1 MAIDIK
7 EICSKSAGDK
17 ERHILIVDDNSI
29 IRTLLENILKME
41 GYITSSVNN
50 GKEALDYLKDSQPNL
65 ILMDI
70 DMPVMDGY
78 QTCEEMRSRKEY
90 ETIPIIMVTAVGDK
104 DIVKKVLSLGANDY
118 IAKPFEPEELLSRIG
133 AHIKVKGLI
142 EERERLYT
150 QAELYFQSYK
160 NSSDAIMITDTKGN
174 IVDINQAFTHLY
186 GYEREEAL
194 DKNVNI
200 LKTSHTTPEFY
211 KRMWMEILN
220 KGYFN
225 GEVINLT
232 KDKREIPVILSIT
245 SIKREGNIIGYM
257 GVTVDIT
264 VRKQLED
271 ALKEYNRTL
280 EQKVKERTK
289 EIEDTQDATIIG
301 LAKLAEYRD
310 PDTGAHLERIRNYC
324 RLIAQELATRE
335 KFKGIIDEKYIDL
348 IYKSSPLHDIG
359 KVGIP
364 DNILLKADRLT
375 PEEFEIMKRHTV
387 IGGDAIT
394 AAENRLGANKGS
406 FLTMGK
412 EIAYCHHEKFDGSG
426 YPYGFKGDKI
436 PLSARIMALAD
447 VYDALTNKRV
457 YKEAWIHKDTR
468 EIIIKNSGKHFD
480 PDIVEAFLRM
490 EGEFIKIK
498 KHYQFEE

>member
-1 MAIDIK
+1 
-7 EICSKSAGDK
+7 
-17 ERHILIVDDNSI
+17 
-29 IRTLLENILKME
+29 
-41 GYITSSVNN
+41 
-50 GKEALDYLKDSQPNL
+50 
-65 ILMDI
+65 
-70 DMPVMDGY
+70 
-78 QTCEEMRSRKEY
+78 
-90 ETIPIIMVTAVGDK
+90 
-104 DIVKKVLSLGANDY
+104 
-118 IAKPFEPEELLSRIG
+118 
-133 AHIKVKGLI
+133 
-142 EERERLYT
+142 
-150 QAELYFQSYK
+150 
-160 NSSDAIMITDTKGN
+160 MITDTKGN
-174 IVDINQAFTHLY
+174 IADINKAFTHIY

-194 DKNVNI
+194 DKNVKI

-257 GVTVDIT
+257 GMTVDIT

-375 PEEFEIMKRHTV
+375 PEEFEIMKRHAV

-394 AAENRLGANKGS
+394 AAENRLGTNKGS

>member
-1 MAIDIK
+1 M
-7 EICSKSAGDK
+7 
-17 ERHILIVDDNSI
+17 
-29 IRTLLENILKME
+29 
-41 GYITSSVNN
+41 
-50 GKEALDYLKDSQPNL
+50 
-65 ILMDI
+65 
-70 DMPVMDGY
+70 
-78 QTCEEMRSRKEY
+78 
-90 ETIPIIMVTAVGDK
+90 
-104 DIVKKVLSLGANDY
+104 
-118 IAKPFEPEELLSRIG
+118 
-133 AHIKVKGLI
+133 
-142 EERERLYT
+142 
-150 QAELYFQSYK
+150 
-160 NSSDAIMITDTKGN
+160 
-174 IVDINQAFTHLY
+174 
-186 GYEREEAL
+186 
-194 DKNVNI
+194 
-200 LKTSHTTPEFY
+200 
-211 KRMWMEILN
+211 
-220 KGYFN
+220 
-225 GEVINLT
+225 
-232 KDKREIPVILSIT
+232 
-245 SIKREGNIIGYM
+245 
-257 GVTVDIT
+257 DIT

-271 ALKEYNRTL
+271 ALKEYNKTL

-375 PEEFEIMKRHTV
+375 PEEFEIMKRHAV